1 MDESTRNDI
10 IRMFYSRT
18 SQRRIAKKLGVDRK
32 TVAHVI
38 ADHQATRTGA
48 APEKRKPRKSLV
60 DPFQDNIV
68 QLLERYPDITA
79 VRMLEELRRLGF
91 TGAYSIVRDRLRQL
105 RRRPR
110 LLIQRF
116 ETARGV
122 QGQMD
127 YSSYDIDFTA
137 EGKRRVNAFS
147 YVLGYSRRQYLYFV
161 ERQDFTTTIR
171 QHVAAF
177 THLRGLAAECL
188 YDNMKVVVSG
198 YDGEQPIYNTRFL
211 AFATYYGF
219 RPVACRPR
227 RPETKGKVERQ
238 FQLVETNLLNG
249 RTFSSL
255 QHLNETTA
263 WWLAHVADVR
273 QHKTTQRTPLDLYQ
287 EELPHLLPLPEK
299 PYDTAEVVYRTVNP
313 EGYVHY
319 LQNLYSVPWQ
329 RIGELLPVRITE
341 TELIVYDP
349 DIREIARHPRL
360 PASPTPQHSTHPP
373 HRPGPDLRRRHELLR
388 QRFEALGPDATS
400 FFDQLLRTRRF
411 GKDEAV
417 RILGLLAIYHQV
429 DLRAAIERANRYRAF
444 SRTAVE
450 RILAASAQPR
460 SALDSVDDQARQH
473 LDQLLRQNPVPP
485 RATSDYQQLLE
496 DSADDRPPSE
506 DPSEEESQ

>member
-1 MDESTRNDI
+1 
-10 IRMFYSRT
+10 MFYSRT

-32 TVAHVI
+32 TVAQVI

-127 YSSYDIDFTA
+127 YSPYDIDFTA

-255 QHLNETTA
+255 QHLNETAA

-319 LQNLYSVPWQ
+319 LQNRYSVPWQ

-388 QRFEALGPDATS
+388 QRFETLGPDATS

-473 LDQLLRQNPVPP
+473 LDQLLRENPVPP

-496 DSADDRPPSE
+496 DSADDRPPWE